1 MVHWARAGI
10 AIQHKLLMYANRQA
24 RGRDGLLPRFRYVA
38 AKNGLLAVQRGP
50 PLAAFAAG
58 TWYAFPLLATASR

>member
-1 MVHWARAGI
+1 
-10 AIQHKLLMYANRQA
+10 
-24 RGRDGLLPRFRYVA
+24 LPA
-38 AKNGLLAVQRGP
+38 EQRGP